1 VPPPDEG
8 REPPGPLQGVRVVAL
23 EQSVSGPLASR
34 LLADMGAD
42 VIKVEPPQGDFSR
55 HWDAHVRG
63 QSSYYTW
70 LSRRKRSIALD
81 LHGGDD
87 RQTFER
93 LLDGA
98 DILVFNMA
106 VMAAERAGLTPERLR
121 IDHPR
126 LIACQITGYGRTG
139 RSRNRRAYDMMVQAE
154 AGALALTG
162 DDQGPVR
169 IGISVAD
176 IGTGLY
182 ATSLILAALFGRE
195 ASGTGAFLEVSM
207 FETLTEFAGPNLTA
221 FANSGVEHGRYRARH
236 HAIVPYGVFACQDGH
251 LAIAVEQDSEWRR
264 FCDEVLER
272 PDLGV
277 RDDLSTNHKRLE
289 RRSETENIVEAE
301 LMRKPAGHWQA
312 RLEAAGIAFGSI
324 NDIKAVWNHPV
335 EEDLSLHG
343 RARLP
348 DGELVSV
355 PRSAAER
362 AFGRGTRDS
371 PLPGLDQHR
380 AEIFSELDGEAGS

>member
-1 VPPPDEG
+1 
-8 REPPGPLQGVRVVAL
+8 VVAL

-81 LHGGDD
+81 LHGDD

-195 ASGTGAFLEVSM
+195 ASGTGSFLEVSM

-348 DGELVSV
+348 DGGLVSV

-362 AFGRGTRDS
+362 AFGRGTTDS

-380 AEIFSELDGEAGS
+380 AEIFSELDGEAGR